1 MCSHIFLNAG
11 MEMDS
16 LLDPVIDS
24 SHRSYFAAVE
34 HRALE
39 VLRPRPPGEAIS
51 IHHDWCDR
59 YVMKY
64 YCLSLMYSSV
74 FLYLD
79 NFVYCR
85 LREAGLLTLSRL
97 VEVGPIQLDRSLLT
111 VLVDRWRPETHTF
124 HLPCGEMTPT
134 LQDVAYLLGLPIVGE
149 AVGPRVVAASWKDD
163 LEARFALVD
172 CVEEAGQISWL
183 SLSLFSGSTFMYRGR
198 NIMCWR
204 PWFGGHEVIH
214 VVIPVNTSLC
224 CRWCNMTW

>member
-64 YCLSLMYSSV
+64 YCLSLMYCRYS
-74 FLYLD
+74 
-79 NFVYCR
+79 FVSII
-85 LREAGLLTLSRL
+85 LFIAGY
-97 VEVGPIQLDRSLLT
+97 V
-111 VLVDRWRPETHTF
+111 RP
-124 HLPCGEMTPT
+124 
-134 LQDVAYLLGLPIVGE
+134 VY
-149 AVGPRVVAASWKDD
+149 
-163 LEARFALVD
+163 
-172 CVEEAGQISWL
+172 
-183 SLSLFSGSTFMYRGR
+183 
-198 NIMCWR
+198 
-204 PWFGGHEVIH
+204 
-214 VVIPVNTSLC
+214 
-224 CRWCNMTW
+224 

>member
-1 MCSHIFLNAG
+1 

-39 VLRPRPPGEAIS
+39 VLRPRPPGVAIS

-74 FLYLD
+74 FLCFD
-79 NFVYCR
+79 NFVFFCR

-111 VLVDRWRPETHTF
+111 ALVDRWRPETHTF

-149 AVGPRVVAASWKDD
+149 AVGPRVVAASWKDE

-172 CVEEAGQISWL
+172 RVEEAGPINPHPRAAGPSKTWFLQFTVRIHSKYKFNCYNSHVPLIVETINLNCLCSLPFWL
-183 SLSLFSGSTFMYRGR
+183 RMPTST
-198 NIMCWR
+198 
-204 PWFGGHEVIH
+204 V
-214 VVIPVNTSLC
+214 
-224 CRWCNMTW
+224 

>member
-1 MCSHIFLNAG
+1 MFSHIFLNAG

-16 LLDPVIDS
+16 FLDPVIDS

-39 VLRPRPPGEAIS
+39 VLRPRPPGEVIS

-74 FLYLD
+74 FLCFD

-97 VEVGPIQLDRSLLT
+97 V
-111 VLVDRWRPETHTF
+111 
-124 HLPCGEMTPT
+124 
-134 LQDVAYLLGLPIVGE
+134 E

-172 CVEEAGQISWL
+172 RVEEAGSINPHPRATGPSKTCFLQFTVRIHSIYKFNCYNSHVTLSVETINLNCLCSLPCWL
-183 SLSLFSGSTFMYRGR
+183 RMPT
-198 NIMCWR
+198 
-204 PWFGGHEVIH
+204 
-214 VVIPVNTSLC
+214 NTV
-224 CRWCNMTW
+224 